1 MTVLASCQNIC
12 PGIKTP
18 KIDELIILGSPLGPK
33 PQADLSEKR
42 INETEK
48 VEEIIEKLCALWFF
62 MLEKCF
68 FNSSVVH
75 LKRVLKSSRMTLA
88 ENVIHK
94 LNAICETRQILP
106 YGAYCSP
113 L

>member
-1 MTVLASCQNIC
+1 
-12 PGIKTP
+12 
-18 KIDELIILGSPLGPK
+18 
-33 PQADLSEKR
+33 
-42 INETEK
+42 
-48 VEEIIEKLCALWFF
+48 
-62 MLEKCF
+62 MLEKSF